1 MKKIALIVDTVN
13 WAFYNNANNIKKYL
27 SEKYDVTIIP
37 TSYLEN
43 SLFHLYLLLEDYDLI
58 HFFWRYEL
66 YYDNNEALDWIL
78 KEDGLDKN
86 RFLADK
92 LNYDKITTGV
102 YDHLFINDNF
112 EITKSIFSRVKN
124 YTVSSSKLLEIYNN
138 LDLKYKPTRVITDG
152 VNLELFYPINL
163 ERFDFKKE
171 RKIVIGWVGNS
182 NWSGNFDHKGLK
194 TILDP
199 AIDELIDEGYNI
211 TKNYADSNQ
220 GFIPYTEMV
229 NYYSKI
235 DILVCSSKSEGTPG
249 PILEAMACGVPVIS
263 TDVGVVKDAL
273 GKKQQKYILKQR
285 TVKEMKNKIKNMIKN
300 IQQMKSL
307 SDENIRQ
314 AEKYSFEKIAK
325 EYDEFFTKVMEEQK

>member
-102 YDHLFINDNF
+102 YDHLFIDDNI

-163 ERFDFKKE
+163 SPITNPKQMPTVNLVYIPLPTRQM
-171 RKIVIGWVGNS
+171 RKGMSSTGVTKIMFSLTVFQVFPFMNSQLPPMSVIPLLHLT
-182 NWSGNFDHKGLK
+182 FLLTH
-194 TILDP
+194 
-199 AIDELIDEGYNI
+199 
-211 TKNYADSNQ
+211 
-220 GFIPYTEMV
+220 IPFC
-229 NYYSKI
+229 
-235 DILVCSSKSEGTPG
+235 L
-249 PILEAMACGVPVIS
+249 
-263 TDVGVVKDAL
+263 
-273 GKKQQKYILKQR
+273 
-285 TVKEMKNKIKNMIKN
+285 
-300 IQQMKSL
+300 
-307 SDENIRQ
+307 
-314 AEKYSFEKIAK
+314 
-325 EYDEFFTKVMEEQK
+325 